1 MASTI
6 FPKSSS
12 GGENT
17 KVLRKHE
24 LVGRMMAWLVELSEF
39 DIWYEPKG
47 PIKTQHLAD
56 FINELH
62 LASNFSKQWWTLHV
76 DNSFN

>member
-1 MASTI
+1 
-6 FPKSSS
+6 
-12 GGENT
+12 
-17 KVLRKHE
+17 
-24 LVGRMMAWLVELSEF
+24 MAWLVELSEF

-76 DNSFN
+76 DNFFN